1 MTKNIFSTFNL
12 IVMFFVLSTSIQT
25 KAQEQPQ
32 SSLVALPYAF
42 YTPET
47 RAAAGV
53 GAIYSFRA
61 ANSRINSRPS
71 TIKLAATYTQNKQYI
86 FALIPE
92 LYFQDESWYF
102 YGDYSFREYP
112 DKFWGIGNKT
122 PGSAEEDYK
131 PRWFRSFTNIQKR
144 IKPGLYM
151 GLRYNLEHLD
161 VLESEPDGLLQNQ
174 NITGVEGGFASGLG
188 FIVNHDT
195 RNNIYFPT
203 KGFYNQVHA
212 LFFKKAFG
220 SDFDFR
226 LFTAD
231 LRLYLPVFKNQV
243 LALQSYNILGNGDV
257 PLNVLGPLGGGY
269 YARGFY
275 LGRYRD
281 KNLMAMQ
288 AEYRVPLF
296 WRIGAVA
303 FIGVG
308 DVAGRITDFKAGDFK
323 VTKGVGI
330 RVKINSLENIN
341 ARADIGFSPEGDVGI
356 YMLVV
361 EAF

>member
-1 MTKNIFSTFNL
+1 MKFSVVNSICF
-12 IVMFFVLSTSIQT
+12 IVFSASTLAY
-25 KAQEQPQ
+25 AQNQPQ
-32 SSLVALPYAF
+32 NSLVALPYAF

-47 RAAAGV
+47 RAAVGV
-53 GAIYSFRA
+53 GAIYSFRPEK
-61 ANSRINSRPS
+61 SKIDSRPS
-71 TIKLAATYTQNKQYI
+71 TLKLAATYTQNKQYI
-86 FALIPE
+86 LALIPE
-92 LYFQDESWYF
+92 LYFQDEAWYF

-112 DKFWGIGNKT
+112 DKFWGIGNNT
-122 PGSAEEDYK
+122 PSDNEEDFK

-144 IKPGLYM
+144 IKPGLYV
-151 GLRYNLEHLD
+151 GLRYNLEHYD
-161 VLESEPDGLLQNQ
+161 IIEYESGRLLQNQ
-174 NITGVEGGFASGLG
+174 VIDRASVGFASGLG
-188 FIVNHDT
+188 IILNHDT

-212 LFFKKAFG
+212 LAFKKAFG
-220 SDFDFR
+220 SDFDFN
-226 LFTAD
+226 LFTVD
-231 LRLYLPVFKNQV
+231 LRLYLPAYKNHV
-243 LALQSYNILGNGDV
+243 LAIQNFNIFGEGDV
-257 PLNVLGPLGGGY
+257 PLNILGPLGGGY

-281 KNLMAMQ
+281 KKMMTMQ

-303 FIGVG
+303 FVGVG
-308 DVAGRITDFKAGDFK
+308 DVAGRMTDFKAGNFK

-330 RVKINSLENIN
+330 RLKINSAENIN
-341 ARADIGFSPEGDVGI
+341 ARADIGVSPEGDVGV